1 MSFKKDIISKALLN
15 TNPGIEYRFYKD
27 DIDTLEWL
35 DKTKNHTSI
44 DIVKEEI
51 KRLQVECD
59 AKQYQRDRIN
69 EYPDLQE
76 CIHAILDGELTALQ
90 KKRSAVKDKFPKPE

>member
-1 MSFKKDIISKALLN
+1 MENPPILIDAIRAIKEDVSVSTRGNEIIWNDGNPTGITRDQIDSKLTELQA
-15 TNPGIEYRFYKD
+15 EY
-27 DIDTLEWL
+27 
-35 DKTKNHTSI
+35 
-44 DIVKEEI
+44 
-51 KRLQVECD
+51 D

>member
-1 MSFKKDIISKALLN
+1 MNYFNA
-15 TNPGIEYRFYKD
+15 
-27 DIDTLEWL
+27 
-35 DKTKNHTSI
+35 
-44 DIVKEEI
+44 VKELVGGALSGPTFGPVTEFIFNDGQTPPTEEEI
-51 KRLQVECD
+51 QAKLKELQDAYD

>member
-1 MSFKKDIISKALLN
+1 MRKIKPEKIDALRALV
-15 TNPGIEYRFYKD
+15 TGAFGSD
-27 DIDTLEWL
+27 DNAEEVTYLEGQ
-35 DKTKNHTSI
+35 TPPS
-44 DIVKEEI
+44 KEEI
-51 KRLQVECD
+51 DAKFKELQTD
-59 AKQYQRDRIN
+59 YNAKQYQRDRIN

>member
-1 MSFKKDIISKALLN
+1 MTEFLAEAIWNLTGGAEYN
-15 TNPGIEYRFYKD
+15 TNPKEDGSYT
-27 DIDTLEWL
+27 IDWL
-35 DKTKNHTSI
+35 DKKAQPTQ
-44 DIVKEEI
+44 DEI
-51 KRLQVECD
+51 ETEIIRLRAD
-59 AKQYQRDRIN
+59 YNAKQYQRDRIN

>member
-1 MSFKKDIISKALLN
+1 MRKIKPEKIDALRALV
-15 TNPGIEYRFYKD
+15 TGAFGSD
-27 DIDTLEWL
+27 DNAEEVAYLEGQ
-35 DKTKNHTSI
+35 TPPS
-44 DIVKEEI
+44 KEEI
-51 KRLQVECD
+51 DAKFKELQTD
-59 AKQYQRDRIN
+59 YNAKQYQRDRIN

>member
-1 MSFKKDIISKALLN
+1 MKPDKSTAIIKLVSGVSF
-15 TNPGIEYRFYKD
+15 
-27 DIDTLEWL
+27 
-35 DKTKNHTSI
+35 SI
-44 DIVKEEI
+44 TPDGKIVKWNSDKEQPTEEEI
-51 KRLQVECD
+51 QAKLKELQDAYD

>member
-1 MSFKKDIISKALLN
+1 MRDLAIRNTHPTVATIRGEIDAWDSDGNIVELDEDKIKVEFDNLVADFNSKK
-15 TNPGIEYRFYKD
+15 
-27 DIDTLEWL
+27 
-35 DKTKNHTSI
+35 
-44 DIVKEEI
+44 
-51 KRLQVECD
+51 
-59 AKQYQRDRIN
+59 YQRDRIN